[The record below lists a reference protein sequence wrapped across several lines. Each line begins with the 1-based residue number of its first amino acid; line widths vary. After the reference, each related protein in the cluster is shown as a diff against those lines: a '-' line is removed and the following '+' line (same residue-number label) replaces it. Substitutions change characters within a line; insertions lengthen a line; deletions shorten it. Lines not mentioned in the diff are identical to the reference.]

1 MPDEGGE
8 KHRAAERPAVAV
20 AVRALIAGTRQRAG
34 RETVDFPSV
43 TMADSGA

>member
-1 MPDEGGE
+1 
-8 KHRAAERPAVAV
+8 V
-20 AVRALIAGTRQRAG
+20 AVRAFIAGTRHRAG